1 MGAITRAAA
10 NNITT
15 GGVILPAGIN
25 DTSVAS
31 ISELEQVETGG
42 GLNLISSQTASA
54 SASIEFTTGLD
65 STYDVYK
72 FELINCHASTD
83 NSKLLFNGSTDG
95 GSNYNVTKTSTAFV
109 TDHDE
114 SDTSTQLAYSV
125 GFDLAQETGD
135 QRLGTKFGID
145 NDQSMCA
152 TMYLFSPSSTT
163 YVKHYISIS
172 QNYTN
177 NDLSQSYFVA
187 GYMNTTSSVNAIKFV
202 MDTGNIDAGTIRM
215 YGIQSS

>member
-1 MGAITRAAA
+1 MALIKHG
-10 NNITT
+10 NNALSSVTAFPSAVPT
-15 GGVILPAGIN
+15 GKPVLLSTA
-25 DTSVAS
+25 
-31 ISELEQVETGG
+31 
-42 GLNLISSQTASA
+42 TAS
-54 SASIEFTTGLD
+54 SSSSIEFTSGID
-65 STYDVYK
+65 STYDIYK

-83 NSKLLFNGSTDG
+83 NSKLFINGSTDG

-114 SDTSTQLAYSV
+114 SNTSTQLAYSV

-135 QRLGTKFGID
+135 QRLASKFGTD

-152 TMYLFSPSSTT
+152 TVYLFSPSSTT

-202 MDTGNIDAGTIRM
+202 MDSGNIDAGTIKM
-215 YGIQSS
+215 YGISA